1 MGICYNMRKVKKQQA
16 FQMLIEEKM
25 QAGVTYM
32 DAMVEYMVEHE
43 LEAKQVAK
51 LISPAF
57 QEKIHCEAVNN
68 NLISDEEKGSVLP
81 L

>member
-1 MGICYNMRKVKKQQA
+1 MRKVTKQQA
-16 FQMLIEEKM
+16 FQVMIEEKI

-32 DAMVEYMVEHE
+32 DAMVEYMVEHD
-43 LEAKQVAK
+43 LEAKQIAN

-57 QEKIHCEAVNN
+57 QEKIQIEAVNN